1 MDLASLALA
10 LGTFA
15 TQDPTR
21 FPLHHA
27 RLFLE
32 VALNEPATFEHLEQ
46 ALNLTNS
53 SVSRSVAA
61 LSDRNRHGDRG
72 YRLLTVERDPEEGRR
87 FLVRLSP
94 KGRLLL
100 QQLQRI

>member
-1 MDLASLALA
+1 MDLVQLSQALA
-10 LGTFA
+10 AFA

-32 VALNEPATFEHLEQ
+32 VAAAEPATFEHLQET
-46 ALNLTNS
+46 LNLTNS
-53 SVSRSVAA
+53 SVSRSVSA

-72 YRLLTVERDPEEGRR
+72 YRLLAVERDPSEGRR
-87 FLVRLSP
+87 YLVRLSS
-94 KGRLLL
+94 KGRTLL

>member
-1 MDLASLALA
+1 MDLDCLTRA
-10 LGTFA
+10 LGLFA
-15 TQDPTR
+15 AQDPIR

-32 VALNEPATFEHLEQ
+32 VATSEPCSFEHLEER
-46 ALNLTNS
+46 LSLTNS
-53 SVSRSVAA
+53 SISRSVSA

-72 YRLLTVERDPEEGRR
+72 YRLLTVERDPAEGRR

-100 QQLQRI
+100 QQLEAL

>member
-10 LGTFA
+10 LGIFA
-15 TQDPTR
+15 AQDPTH

-32 VALNEPATFEHLEQ
+32 VALHEPVTFEHLEK
-46 ALNLTNS
+46 ALNLTNG
-53 SVSRSVAA
+53 SVSRSVSA
-61 LSDRNRHGDRG
+61 LSDRNRRGDRG
-72 YRLLTVERDPEEGRR
+72 YRLLTVERDPAENRR
-87 FLVRLSP
+87 FVVRLSP

-100 QQLQRI
+100 QQLQRL

>member
-1 MDLASLALA
+1 MDLASLSQALA
-10 LGTFA
+10 VFA
-15 TQDPTR
+15 AQDPTR
-21 FPLHHA
+21 FPLHQA

-32 VALNEPATFEHLEQ
+32 VAATEPCTFEHLEE

-53 SVSRSVAA
+53 SVSRSVSA

-72 YRLLTVERDPEEGRR
+72 YRLLTVERDPDEGRR
-87 FLVRLSP
+87 LLVRLSS
-94 KGRLLL
+94 KGRTLL

>member
-1 MDLASLALA
+1 MDLDKLALA
-10 LGTFA
+10 LEAFA
-15 TQDPTR
+15 AQDPTR

-27 RLFLE
+27 RLLLE
-32 VALNEPATFEHLEQ
+32 VAAHEPATFEHLES

-72 YRLLTVERDPEEGRR
+72 YRLLTVERDPAEGRR
-87 FLVRLSP
+87 YLVRLSA